1 MTTSLLPFLMRFGI
15 PVLLEYGSSDDV
27 RGGSAD
33 TRVTFVRRETTDD
46 D

>member
-1 MTTSLLPFLMRFGI
+1 MTTSLLPFLMRFRV
-15 PVLLEYGSSDDV
+15 PVLLECGSPDGV